1 MRRASLFL
9 LLCAACTDEPG
20 ICIEKTRI
28 NSEAQQV
35 CYEVD
40 SPGVCPTLYTGD
52 EAGELEFGWVRVGS
66 HFRNGAARE
75 GAGTPALCH
84 TRNHRNFRDYR
95 RDRRGCRYG

>member
-52 EAGELEFGWVRVGS
+52 EAGELEFE
-66 HFRNGAARE
+66 FI
-75 GAGTPALCH
+75 AGKRCK
-84 TRNHRNFRDYR
+84 NHRPFEFECVDGVWE
-95 RDRRGCRYG
+95 DVESECGVWQVE